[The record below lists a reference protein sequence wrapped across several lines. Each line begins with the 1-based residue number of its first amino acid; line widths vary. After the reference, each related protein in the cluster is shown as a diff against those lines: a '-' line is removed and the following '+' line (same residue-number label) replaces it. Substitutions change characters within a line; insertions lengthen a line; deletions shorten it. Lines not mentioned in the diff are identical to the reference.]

1 MARLADPDLAQRRRR
16 QIVEAA
22 MVCFRRRGFHQTSM
36 QEICAE
42 AGISAGALYR
52 YFPSKADIIFAI
64 SEQEQRAGD
73 DIIDSIATGGDVA
86 DGLVRIAVQVAEK
99 CTRDRAL
106 TAEVLAE
113 ITRDPAIGER
123 FAERLRAQQQRIAS
137 AIAAGQRRGAV
148 ARDVDAEDAARLVML
163 MIDGIVLRAA
173 ALGENDMDDFTDAF
187 SAFVEKLLK
196 PQSKPTPTPAPRKA
210 RVATAES

>member
-22 MVCFRRRGFHQTSM
+22 MACFRRRGFHQTSM

-64 SEQEQRAGD
+64 SEEELRTGDQLLDAIAG
-73 DIIDSIATGGDVA
+73 GGDITEN
-86 DGLVRIAVQVAEK
+86 LVRIAGDVLEK
-99 CTRDRAL
+99 CANDQPL
-106 TAEVLAE
+106 TAEVIAE
-113 ITRDPAIGER
+113 MTRDPAIAAR
-123 FAERLRAQQQRIAS
+123 FAVRLEDKQKRLAA

-148 ARDVDAEDAARLVML
+148 ARHIDADDAARLVML
-163 MIDGIVLRAA
+163 MIDGLILRAA
-173 ALGENDMDDFTDAF
+173 AFGGRDLDTFIGSFRAFAEN
-187 SAFVEKLLK
+187 LLK
-196 PQSKPTPTPAPRKA
+196 PAVTPAARKPRA
-210 RVATAES
+210 ATAES